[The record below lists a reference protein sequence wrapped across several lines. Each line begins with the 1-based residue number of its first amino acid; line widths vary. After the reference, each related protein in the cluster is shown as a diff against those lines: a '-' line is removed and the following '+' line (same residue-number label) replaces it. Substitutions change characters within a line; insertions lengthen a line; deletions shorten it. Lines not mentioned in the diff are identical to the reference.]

1 MVAPT
6 ITLYEIAASDGTSV
20 SPFVWRIKFSL
31 ARKGIPYRS
40 KMLGLT
46 DIPKH
51 FEGRFSTAPIV
62 DFGDRQMNES
72 MAIADR
78 LDEAYPDLPAIFSSP
93 AERAMIGFFDQW
105 LVHEVIVT
113 ELLPLYTLDA
123 CDGAVPRDRD
133 YYRRS
138 REAYFGRTLE
148 EVVANREERL
158 PRVRR
163 SLEPVRRTIASQP
176 FLGGKEPN
184 FADMCML
191 GVFIFVGTIGT
202 LPLLAADD
210 PLVAYADRGLAF
222 FGSETASLTLKLS
235 EQVS

>member
-1 MVAPT
+1 MAPA
-6 ITLYEIAASDGTSV
+6 ITLYEIAVSDGTSV

-46 DIPKH
+46 DIPNH
-51 FEGRFSTAPIV
+51 LEGRFQTCPII
-62 DFGDRQMNES
+62 DFGDRQMSES
-72 MAIADR
+72 IAIVDW
-78 LDEAYPDLPAIFSSP
+78 LDAAYPDQPAIFSCP
-93 AERAMIGFFDQW
+93 AERAMSAFFEQW
-105 LVHEVIVT
+105 LVQEIIIK
-113 ELLPLYTLDA
+113 ELLPVYMLDA
-123 CDGAVPRDRD
+123 YEQAARQDRD

-148 EVVANREERL
+148 EIVANGEERL
-158 PRVRR
+158 PGVRR
-163 SLEPVRRTIASQP
+163 SLEPVRRTIGSQP

-210 PLVAYADRGLAF
+210 PLVAYTDRGLACF
-222 FGSETASLTLKLS
+222 ASETSLLNLSLS
-235 EQVS
+235 ERAL

>member
-1 MVAPT
+1 MVTPS
-6 ITLYEIAASDGTSV
+6 ITLYEIAIADGTSV

-31 ARKGIPYRS
+31 ARKCIPYRS

-62 DFGDRQMNES
+62 DFGDWQMNES

-78 LDEAYPDLPAIFSSP
+78 LDEVYPDLLAIFSCP
-93 AERAMIGFFDQW
+93 AERAMVGFFDAW
-105 LVHEVIVT
+105 LMQEIIIA
-113 ELLPLYTLDA
+113 EILPVYTLDA
-123 CDGAVPRDRD
+123 YDRAVAQDRD

-158 PRVRR
+158 PGLRR

-191 GVFIFVGTIGT
+191 GLFIFVGTIGT

-210 PLVAYADRGLAF
+210 PLVTYADRGLAF
-222 FGSETASLTLKLS
+222 FGSMTASLTLRLS
-235 EQVS
+235 EQAF

>member
-1 MVAPT
+1 MVSDV
-6 ITLYEIAASDGTSV
+6 TLYEIVVSDGTSA

-40 KMLGLT
+40 RMLGLT

-51 FEGRFSTAPIV
+51 FEGRFQTAPIV
-62 DFGDRQMNES
+62 DFGDMQMSES
-72 MAIADR
+72 IAIADR
-78 LDEAYPDLPAIFSSP
+78 LDAAYPDLPAIFSGP
-93 AERAMIGFFDQW
+93 AERGMISFFDHW
-105 LVHEVIVT
+105 LVQDVIIKG
-113 ELLPLYTLDA
+113 LLPIYMLDA
-123 CDGAVPRDRD
+123 HNGAAPRDRE

-148 EVVANREERL
+148 EIVAQREERL
-158 PRVRR
+158 PEVRR
-163 SLEPVRRTIASQP
+163 SLEPVRLTIASQP

-191 GVFIFVGTIGT
+191 GVFIFVGAIGT

-210 PLVAYADRGLAF
+210 PLVAYTDRGLAF
-222 FGSETASLTLKLS
+222 FAAETASLRLRLS
-235 EQVS
+235 EPAR

>member
-1 MVAPT
+1 MVTPT
-6 ITLYEIAASDGTSV
+6 LTLYEIVISDGTSV

-31 ARKGIPYRS
+31 ARKGLPYRS

-51 FEGRFSTAPIV
+51 FEGRFSTAPIL
-62 DFGDRQMNES
+62 DFGDRQMSES
-72 MAIADR
+72 LAIADR
-78 LDEAYPDLPAIFSSP
+78 LDEAYPDLPAIFSCG
-93 AERAMIGFFDQW
+93 AERAMIGFFEQW
-105 LVHEVIVT
+105 LMHEVIIAHV
-113 ELLPLYTLDA
+113 LPVYMLDA
-123 CDGAVPRDRD
+123 YDRAAPQDRD

-148 EVVANREERL
+148 EIVANREERL
-158 PRVRR
+158 PGLRH
-163 SLEPVRRTIASQP
+163 SLEPVRRMIASQP

-210 PLVAYADRGLAF
+210 PLVAYVDRGLAF
-222 FGSETASLTLKLS
+222 FGSETALFTPKLS
-235 EQVS
+235 E